1 MARFL
6 DRLGRAAAR
15 RKWVTIG
22 VWVLLAALIGAWGKA
37 AGGDVG
43 TEMLQLRDAYLRA
56 FSQRCVRYCGRR
68 WRMS

>member
-43 TEMLQLRDAYLRA
+43 TEML
-56 FSQRCVRYCGRR
+56 
-68 WRMS
+68 